1 MIIPRRSRPSSSAPT
16 GQRIYLGVDASYSGF
31 AIVQLCGDEFAP
43 VVGRF
48 PGKEDWCTVQKVL
61 RLFDIE
67 DWLAGVC
74 TAWQGLDIGAICM
87 EGYSRNAKNYRE
99 ESGELAASA
108 RKIIYQ
114 HLGRIPSLVAP
125 LQLKK
130 FTTGNTRAEKSD
142 MKLHVFKRW
151 GFDVGKDP
159 GGNIADAAGLAAIA
173 RALCEGEE
181 GLTQAQREVLAALG
195 NDRSWRLTREQLH
208 QMDALPASKRQVP
221 S

>member
-1 MIIPRRSRPSSSAPT
+1 MIIPRRPRPSLLAST
-16 GQRIYLGVDASYSGF
+16 GQRIYLGIDASYSGF
-31 AIVQLCGDEFAP
+31 AIVQLCGDEFAS

-48 PGKEDWCTVQKVL
+48 PGKEDWGTAQTLL

-67 DWLAGVC
+67 DWLAGVFS
-74 TAWQGLDIGAICM
+74 AWQGLDIGAICM
-87 EGYSRNAKNYRE
+87 EGYSRGAKNKRE
-99 ESGELAASA
+99 ESGELAATV
-108 RKIIYQ
+108 RKAIYE
-114 HLGRIPSLVAP
+114 HLGRVPCLAAP

-159 GGNIADAAGLAAIA
+159 GGNIADAAGLAKIA
-173 RALCEGEE
+173 AALCEGEE
-181 GLTQAQREVLAALG
+181 GLTQAQREVLTALG
-195 NDRSWRLTREQLH
+195 NDRSWRLTREQLQ
-208 QMDALPASKRQVP
+208 QMGALPASKRQVP